1 MAIVVGPMHV
11 DCKRC
16 GNRIKLSSKSLYDT
30 FHWRTHRSRCLKK
43 RNGAKKARGTKDT
56 VSGIPS
62 DQNLLV
68 NSLKLSSPTRGGVTS
83 PPGEPRKQR
92 ELTGK
97 PESPKLP
104 NINKGHHTQPYINGD
119 SHSASLD
126 LLTSVASAALRRT
139 DGNNDLVHSPEEFP
153 KPPSEQ
159 QRRWSR
165 RMNTECHS
173 SDPGCHG
180 FRGEMDELRMREEAI
195 ESLALLSRSG

>member
-16 GNRIKLSSKSLYDT
+16 GSRIKLSSKSLYDT

-43 RNGAKKARGTKDT
+43 RNGAKKVRGTKDT
-56 VSGIPS
+56 VSGVPF
-62 DQNLLV
+62 DQYFLV
-68 NSLKLSSPTRGGVTS
+68 KSLKLSSPTRGGVTS

-92 ELTGK
+92 ELTGI
-97 PESPKLP
+97 PESPKIL
-104 NINKGHHTQPYINGD
+104 NKGHHTQQSINGNA
-119 SHSASLD
+119 HYANLD

-139 DGNNDLVHSPEEFP
+139 DGNNHLSQEFSKLPPE
-153 KPPSEQ
+153 Q
-159 QRRWSR
+159 HRRWSQPI
-165 RMNTECHS
+165 NTECHS
-173 SDPGCHG
+173 SDPDCDG